1 MIRHQVYRKKSLKK
15 LQHATE
21 NVQAELEYR
30 NIMQIDLGTD
40 NPDPLSVQ
48 GVIYVII
55 HIPSNKIYVGQTIQE
70 CYTRFKRHWHDRHL
84 GDGRSLNLHRL
95 MKKQKIHNFM
105 IWPLEVIDK
114 TQYYDKNGV
123 PDLRLFRRAASI
135 RERFWIQRLQTTKPR
150 GLNSN
155 VPLGRTKNLRKTRP
169 GRWLQKKDSVFADR
183 LCTSCVEMKEDNIFI
198 HLHQG
203 PDHHIR
209 STANKLLYM
218 AKEYSE
224 KDILT
229 DMANM
234 SHTHRIGIL
243 RWLNEN
249 IPNEQANERVFLIE
263 RLLRE
268 LQDKRAEGLKQN
280 CKEFVN
286 FIKLVHPN

>member
-1 MIRHQVYRKKSLKK
+1 
-15 LQHATE
+15 
-21 NVQAELEYR
+21 
-30 NIMQIDLGTD
+30 
-40 NPDPLSVQ
+40 
-48 GVIYVII
+48 
-55 HIPSNKIYVGQTIQE
+55 
-70 CYTRFKRHWHDRHL
+70 
-84 GDGRSLNLHRL
+84 
-95 MKKQKIHNFM
+95 M

-150 GLNSN
+150 GLNCN
-155 VPLGRTKNLRKTRP
+155 VPLGRTKNSRKTRP
-169 GRWLQKKDSVFADR
+169 GRWLQKKDSVFADQ
-183 LCTSCVEMKEDNIFI
+183 LCISCVEMKEDNIFI

-234 SHTHRIGIL
+234 SHTPGIGIL

-249 IPNEQANERVFLIE
+249 IPN
-263 RLLRE
+263 
-268 LQDKRAEGLKQN
+268 
-280 CKEFVN
+280 
-286 FIKLVHPN
+286 

>member
-1 MIRHQVYRKKSLKK
+1 
-15 LQHATE
+15 
-21 NVQAELEYR
+21 
-30 NIMQIDLGTD
+30 
-40 NPDPLSVQ
+40 
-48 GVIYVII
+48 
-55 HIPSNKIYVGQTIQE
+55 
-70 CYTRFKRHWHDRHL
+70 
-84 GDGRSLNLHRL
+84 
-95 MKKQKIHNFM
+95 
-105 IWPLEVIDK
+105 
-114 TQYYDKNGV
+114 
-123 PDLRLFRRAASI
+123 
-135 RERFWIQRLQTTKPR
+135 
-150 GLNSN
+150 
-155 VPLGRTKNLRKTRP
+155 
-169 GRWLQKKDSVFADR
+169 
-183 LCTSCVEMKEDNIFI
+183 MKEDNIFI

-249 IPNEQANERVFLIE
+249 ISNEQANERVFLIE

-286 FIKLVHPN
+286 FIKLVHSNELITYLDIRGVLHDPEVLKLYDSEIRICDKQASPLGRTLCNVTSVALQVEPNMQMPDPVNCPRRNNNLILETKDLTDGHVVSCNPANIINPEVRCLLQYAQNSDRTSPLNLY